1 MTLSPLLAAGPVIQF
16 HVVAVSLTILLT
28 LIQLLLERGS
38 DWHRRVG
45 RVWMIAM
52 ALTALSSFFISTI
65 QWIGPFSPLHL
76 LSIISLISLL
86 IAYRAA
92 HRGDVKSHSR
102 TLLSLV
108 IFALIIPGI
117 FTLFPGR
124 LMYRVVFGG

>member
-28 LIQLLLERGS
+28 PIQLLLERGS

-45 RVWMIAM
+45 R
-52 ALTALSSFFISTI
+52 TALSSFFISTI

>member
-1 MTLSPLLAAGPVIQF
+1 MRSIDEAFDYAARLVQALQ
-16 HVVAVSLTILLT
+16 V
-28 LIQLLLERGS
+28 RGS
-38 DWHRRVG
+38 MVTTVESCTG
-45 RVWMIAM
+45 GMIAM